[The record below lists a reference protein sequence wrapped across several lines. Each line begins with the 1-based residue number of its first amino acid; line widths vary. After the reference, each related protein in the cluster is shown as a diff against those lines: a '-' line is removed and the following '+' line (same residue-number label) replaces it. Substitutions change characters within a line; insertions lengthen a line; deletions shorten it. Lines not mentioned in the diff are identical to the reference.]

1 MLPPRIFRRGSFR
14 FQSTDRQRS
23 GGDVKNSRAEQPRA
37 PPAAAAVRQVA
48 ASCKGIEKH
57 NSQDKA
63 GESVQ

>member
-1 MLPPRIFRRGSFR
+1 M
-14 FQSTDRQRS
+14 DRQRNS
-23 GGDVKNSRAEQPRA
+23 GEVKNSRAEQPRA

-48 ASCKGIEKH
+48 ASCKGIEKQ